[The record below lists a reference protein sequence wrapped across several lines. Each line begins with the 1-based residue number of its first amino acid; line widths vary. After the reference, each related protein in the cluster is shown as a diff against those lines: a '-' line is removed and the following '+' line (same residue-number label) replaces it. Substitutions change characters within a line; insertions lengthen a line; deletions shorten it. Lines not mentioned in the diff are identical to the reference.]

1 MDTSKFKKIDDCER
15 IYSIYSL
22 YLQVNHAN
30 GYIEDSNGNK
40 YLIFDSSVNGNKEL
54 LKEYVDVWDGT
65 KNKNNDTKEND
76 YEKDYIKIKFNS
88 GDNLPLKKPLKVHA
102 MTIIISSVFE
112 EDGKFYPQ
120 VFLDDA
126 L

>member
-22 YLQVNHAN
+22 YLQVSNAN

-40 YLIFDSSVNGNKEL
+40 YLIFDYSVNGNKEL

>member
-22 YLQVNHAN
+22 YLQVSNPN
-30 GYIEDSNGNK
+30 GYIEDSNENK
-40 YLIFDSSVNGNKEL
+40 YLIFDYSVNGNKEL